1 MCSVVKNVF
10 IFNTTIVSCSIMELY
25 IDKTV
30 GGDRYDK
37 KDSSSSQLVMNTRPV
52 QITTAVIQ
60 VSPLSKSLF

>member
-1 MCSVVKNVF
+1 MVKKYSSF
-10 IFNTTIVSCSIMELY
+10 TQQIGPFTCSIMELY

-60 VSPLSKSLF
+60 VSPLSNSLF